1 MENVTQHIKDIAEQ
15 FNNQSLI
22 IIALAVIAVDLLH
35 LQLGEASVQLV
46 NTIVSGLLGMAMG
59 RTVK

>member
-1 MENVTQHIKDIAEQ
+1 MIEQLKELAEG

-22 IIALAVIAVDLLH
+22 VLVLAVIAVDILH
-35 LQLGEASVQLV
+35 FQQSEIAMQII

-59 RTVK
+59 RTSE

>member
-1 MENVTQHIKDIAEQ
+1 MIEQMRALAEQ

-22 IIALAVIAVDLLH
+22 IIALAVIAVDILH
-35 LQLGEASVQLV
+35 FSSGAVSEQIV

-59 RTVK
+59 RTSA